1 LIEASESE
9 ERAHRKR
16 QIKLQEKEIVE
27 KRKRRRLALRRE
39 VREEAVAR
47 MKVDPSITWD
57 DAIRDAQ
64 ERLVDSDSN

>member
-1 LIEASESE
+1 M
-9 ERAHRKR
+9 
-16 QIKLQEKEIVE
+16 E

>member
-1 LIEASESE
+1 MIEASESE